1 MEGENMKI
9 VRAASPG
16 LMLVMGHEEKSFNNS
31 ILPTGGLRKAKQRKE
46 KNQKVGW
53 KILLADL
60 LLGVLNCLSS
70 EKN

>member
-1 MEGENMKI
+1 MKI

-46 KNQKVGW
+46 KNQKVG
-53 KILLADL
+53 
-60 LLGVLNCLSS
+60 
-70 EKN
+70 